1 VLRAVKVVA
10 ALLVCTLLITPAS
23 AQVDQRPT
31 LDQTLAQVAAYE
43 FGSSREPLSD
53 LADFV
58 REATNDESVR
68 SETARKITAVLT
80 SDATTDCKRFLCRQL
95 ALIGG
100 DESVDALAALLD
112 DPALSHMARYALEVN
127 PSERVTAALIDAMD
141 RVDGELLV
149 GVVNSIGRR
158 RGADAIGRLME
169 MAVSDDEAQALA
181 AVEALGQIATPAAAD
196 ALDSVVVG
204 YKLRYV
210 AEKLNSVYRAQLT
223 AADTLAREGHADR
236 AESIYA
242 DLTDPALPEAVRMGA
257 MRGLVVVRGPGS
269 ASMLREL
276 LDAGDKRQR
285 GFAAKLIHDV
295 PGQELTTAL
304 ANGMDRMGPAGRV
317 YLIKALADRGDRAAL
332 PAIVEAVDDDE
343 MVVRLTA
350 INALGTLG
358 DASAVGVLAEKA
370 GMAEA
375 TQSHAA
381 AQSLRT
387 LRGDGV
393 DEAIANLL
401 PTTSEP
407 GRIAL
412 IQTLA
417 DRGASSQA
425 SALPRYALSDDEGE
439 SNAALAALERIATD
453 RELPALV
460 DMLLVA
466 SDPAGHFGGDVRDK
480 AEQAVVATCLRIPDK
495 DKRAWPIV
503 AAMRS
508 ADRASSELL
517 LRVMSRIGGDKALE
531 AVRTA
536 MEQGELRA
544 AAVEALANWPD
555 TGAAADLQRLANF
568 SSNPDEHALAFRG
581 YVRLVGMQAGEDPA
595 GAVEAL
601 GRVWQVTFDR
611 DERVLVLDAL
621 GRIADPSAMKLAME
635 HLGDA
640 ETTESAAGAVLSIAK
655 TIGDEH
661 QSEAMAGINRVL
673 AVTDNESII
682 TAAGET
688 ANHVQRRE
696 DFITK
701 WTVAGP
707 YTKPGVNGSAIFNE
721 AFPPEQDGGDWKPFP
736 LTNPPGVFNLLT
748 IGSPNNCCAYVK
760 TRIWSDESQPAR
772 LEIGSD
778 DGLKVWLNGDVV
790 HANNAMRGLR
800 VGEDQFTVTLDKGWN
815 TLMLK
820 ITQGGGDWQY
830 SCRIRSPQGFHLEGV
845 KVGEE

>member
-1 VLRAVKVVA
+1 MLRAVKVVA
-10 ALLVCTLLITPAS
+10 ALLACALLMTPAS
-23 AQVDQRPT
+23 AQVNEHPT
-31 LDQTLAQVAAYE
+31 LDQTLNQVAQYE
-43 FGSSREPLSD
+43 FGSSREPLSM
-53 LADFV
+53 LADYV
-58 REATNDESVR
+58 REATSDESAR
-68 SETARKITAVLT
+68 SETARKISAVLA

-112 DPALSHMARYALEVN
+112 DPALSHMARYALEAN
-127 PSERVTAALIDAMD
+127 PSERATAALIDAMD

-158 RGADAIGRLME
+158 RGADAVGRLME
-169 MAVSDDEAQALA
+169 MAVSDDEALALA

-196 ALDSVVVG
+196 ALNRVVVD
-204 YKLRYV
+204 YKLQSV
-210 AEKLNSVYRAQLT
+210 AEKLNSVYRAQLM

-236 AESIYA
+236 AEAIYA
-242 DLTDPALPEAVRMGA
+242 DLTDPSLPEPVRMGA
-257 MRGLVVVRGPGS
+257 MRGLVVVRGPGA

-295 PGQELTTAL
+295 PGQALTTAL
-304 ANGMDRMGPAGRV
+304 ADGLDRMGPAGRV
-317 YLIKALADRGDRAAL
+317 SLIKALADRGDRAAL

-358 DASAVGVLAEKA
+358 DATAVGVLAEKA

-387 LRGDGV
+387 LRADGV
-393 DEAIANLL
+393 DETIARRL
-401 PTTSEP
+401 PTTSKP
-407 GRIAL
+407 GRITL

-425 SALPRYALSDDEGE
+425 SAMLPYALSDDEDE
-439 SNAALAALERIATD
+439 SDAALAALERIATD

-460 DMLLVA
+460 DMLLVS
-466 SDPAGHFGGDVRDK
+466 SDPAGHFGGDVQGKVER
-480 AEQAVVATCLRIPDK
+480 AIAATCLRIPDK
-495 DKRAWPIV
+495 DKRAWPVV
-503 AAMRS
+503 AAMQN
-508 ADRASSELL
+508 ADRASSESL
-517 LRVMSRIGGDKALE
+517 LRVMSRIGGDKALD

-536 MEQGELRA
+536 MDRGELRA

-555 TGAAADLQRLANF
+555 TGAADDLQRLANLG
-568 SSNPDEHALAFRG
+568 SNPDEHALAFRG
-581 YVRLVGMQAGEDPA
+581 YVRLVGMRAGKDPA
-595 GAVEAL
+595 GAAGAL
-601 GRVWQVTFDR
+601 GQIWQAAVDR

-621 GRIADPSAMKLAME
+621 GRIADPSAMTMAME
-635 HLGDA
+635 HLGDKQ
-640 ETTESAAGAVLSIAK
+640 TTEPAAKAVLSIAK
-655 TIGDEH
+655 AIGDEH
-661 QSEAMAGINRVL
+661 QGEAMAGINRVL
-673 AVTDNESII
+673 AATDDESII
-682 TAAGET
+682 VAAGET

-701 WTVAGP
+701 WSVAGP
-707 YTKPGVNGSAIFNE
+707 YTKPNVNGSAIFNE
-721 AFPPEQDGGDWKPFP
+721 TFPPEQNGGDWKPFP
-736 LTNPPGVFNLLT
+736 LTNPPGVFNMLT
-748 IGSPNNCCAYVK
+748 IGSQNNCCAYVK
-760 TRIWSDESQPAR
+760 TRIWSDQSRPAR

-778 DGLKVWLNGDVV
+778 DGLKVWLNGKVV
-790 HANNAMRGLR
+790 HANNVMRGLR

-830 SCRIRSPQGFHLEGV
+830 SCRIRSPQGFHLQGV
-845 KVGEE
+845 RVAEE